1 LGIKRYTLGSA
12 VIGAREVLMLIS
24 SHDSK
29 NLLAIAVAV
38 IAALF
43 WLVSEPMAQTRAVS
57 IFIVRH
63 TETDQIPPTFRLT
76 AAGRQRAEL
85 LVHTFGDVKLTHIF
99 ASHTSWSRQTVEAV
113 AAAHG
118 LPIVQLPAPGSILE
132 GQPVTDETSRR
143 APIEPVAT
151 ALTQLSPGSVAL
163 AALNGENIFA
173 ILNRLGVPL
182 APDGQSCSTGSM
194 CVPCTNN
201 TCFPKEFDHIW
212 YLLREPGRGQP
223 LTFVELRYGAGWKGP
238 AGAKEE

>member
-1 LGIKRYTLGSA
+1 MFSCSR
-12 VIGAREVLMLIS
+12 
-24 SHDSK
+24 DSR

-43 WLVSEPMAQTRAVS
+43 WLMSEAMAQTRVVS

-63 TETDQIPPTFRLT
+63 SETDQIPPTFRLT

-85 LVHTFGDVKLTHIF
+85 LVHTFRDVKLTHIF
-99 ASHTSWSRQTVEAV
+99 AAHTSWNRHTLEAI
-113 AAAHG
+113 AAAQA

-132 GQPVTDETSRR
+132 GRPVTDETSRR
-143 APIEPVAT
+143 APIEPIAT
-151 ALTQLSPGSVAL
+151 ALTQLPAGSVAL

-182 APDGQSCSTGSM
+182 AAAGQSCSTGSM

-212 YLLREPGRGQP
+212 YLLREPGRAEP
-223 LTFVELRYGAGWKGP
+223 LAFVELRYGAGWQRP
-238 AGAKEE
+238 SEAKKE